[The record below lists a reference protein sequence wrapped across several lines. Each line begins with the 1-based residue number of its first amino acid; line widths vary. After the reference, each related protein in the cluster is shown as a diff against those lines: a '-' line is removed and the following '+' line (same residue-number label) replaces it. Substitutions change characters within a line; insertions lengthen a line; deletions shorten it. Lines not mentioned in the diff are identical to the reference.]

1 MSNTASFD
9 LIVSSCKWSLT
20 QAQKEF
26 IKNPTADNWNA
37 NTRAMLAYQQI
48 MYAALT
54 PRVDRAAL
62 VVAVGD
68 AHPDQWPDAI
78 CRATLGLSC
87 AEALA

>member
-9 LIVSSCKWSLT
+9 LIVSSCKWELT

-26 IKNPTADNWNA
+26 IKNPTADNWRA
-37 NTRAMLAYQQI
+37 NTRAMLTYQQI

-62 VVAVGD
+62 VAAVGD
-68 AHPDQWPDAI
+68 APFDQWPDVI
-78 CRATLGLSC
+78 CRATIGLSC